1 MCAID
6 MVTQFLI
13 LASVTTRA
21 IEESR
26 EEVRAI
32 LSRDR
37 QCALKLLSLLF
48 FTVWNKKQSSKR
60 SMILHPKLN
69 SLLKELNDRVISLYL
84 FLMSTMWSLIF
95 CHCLGLRYISKK
107 GWGGVVKDGELSNN
121 DLIIWF
127 VEREWA
133 LS

>member
-1 MCAID
+1 
-6 MVTQFLI
+6 MVIQFLI

-21 IEESR
+21 IKESR

-32 LSRDR
+32 LSRDK

-60 SMILHPKLN
+60 SMILHSKLN

-84 FLMSTMWSLIF
+84 FLISTIWSLIF
-95 CHCLGLRYISKK
+95 CHCLGLRYISEK
-107 GWGGVVKDGELSNN
+107 GWEGVVKDGELFNN
-121 DLIIWF
+121 DPIIWF